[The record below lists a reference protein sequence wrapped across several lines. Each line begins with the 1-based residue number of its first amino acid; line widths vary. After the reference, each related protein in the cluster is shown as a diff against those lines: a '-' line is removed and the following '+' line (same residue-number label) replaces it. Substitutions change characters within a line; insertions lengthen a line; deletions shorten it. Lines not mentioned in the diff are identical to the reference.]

1 MTQKEYLEFHRNFT
15 EEMYAIT
22 KNKNSDYCS
31 STTDAFSNFTAV
43 SALGIAS
50 TEQGFL
56 TRITDKLCRINSF
69 VQKGTLLVKDES
81 VTDTIQDACNYLILM
96 AGYLESKKP
105 EPKGFPEHAIL

>member
-1 MTQKEYLEFHRNFT
+1 MTQDEYLKFHKEFT
-15 EEMYAIT
+15 ERMYEIT
-22 KNKNSDYCS
+22 KNKNSDYCK
-31 STTDAFSNFTAV
+31 STSDAFSNFTAV

-69 VQKGTLLVKDES
+69 VQKGTLEVKDES

-96 AGYLESKKP
+96 AGFIKSKQAP
-105 EPKGFPEHAIL
+105 DA